1 MKRVQQGFTL
11 IELMIVVAIVG
22 ILAAVALPQYQDYV
36 IRAKLSKVATAAD
49 PIKTAL
55 ALVAQEQG
63 VSAGGTI
70 ALGSDN
76 AWRTIGLSDTPTPT
90 TEVGTY
96 AMTAAGVLTLTMQ
109 GIGTG
114 FNGQTVQYTPAV
126 GSTALTWTV
135 ACNYNGTS
143 NSVKANYLKVLGCV
157 IN

>member
-70 ALGSDN
+70 ALGTAD
-76 AWRTIGLSDTPTPT
+76 AWATLGLAGEPSKTN
-90 TEVGTY
+90 EVGVY
-96 AMTAAGVLTLTMQ
+96 AMNTSGTITLTMRN
-109 GIGTG
+109 IGTG
-114 FNGQTVQYTPAV
+114 FDNQKVAYEPVTGNTALDWRITCDYAGT
-126 GSTALTWTV
+126 STA
-135 ACNYNGTS
+135 
-143 NSVKANYLKVLGCV
+143 VKANYKKVLGC
-157 IN
+157 